1 MTILEKPDDGI
12 AVRVFEN
19 QRGQWVVQLID
30 TDADQI
36 FPTMKLFQTEAL
48 ALAYAHSIIA

>member
-1 MTILEKPDDGI
+1 MTILEKPDEGI

-48 ALAYAHSIIA
+48 ALAYAQSIVA

>member
-1 MTILEKPDDGI
+1 MTILEKPDDGL

-30 TDADQI
+30 TDADEI

>member
-1 MTILEKPDDGI
+1 MTILEKPDEGI

-19 QRGQWVVQLID
+19 HRGQWVVQLID

-48 ALAYAHSIIA
+48 AIAYAQSIIN

>member
-1 MTILEKPDDGI
+1 MTILENPDDGL
-12 AVRVFEN
+12 AVRIFEN

-48 ALAYAHSIIA
+48 ALAYAQSIIN

>member
-1 MTILEKPDDGI
+1 MTILEKPDEGI

-19 QRGQWVVQLID
+19 YRGQWVVQLID

-48 ALAYAHSIIA
+48 ALAYAHSIID

>member
-1 MTILEKPDDGI
+1 MTIFEKPDEGI

-19 QRGQWVVQLID
+19 QRGQWVVQIID

-48 ALAYAHSIIA
+48 ALAYAHSIID

>member
-1 MTILEKPDDGI
+1 MTILENPDEGI

-19 QRGQWVVQLID
+19 HRGQWVVQLID

-48 ALAYAHSIIA
+48 ALAYAQSIIN

>member
-1 MTILEKPDDGI
+1 MTILEKPDEGI

-19 QRGQWVVQLID
+19 HRGQWVVQLIG

-48 ALAYAHSIIA
+48 ALAYAQSIID